1 MKIIL
6 AFDAYKGSLSA
17 PAACAAAG
25 AGVAR
30 VGAESVA
37 LPLSDG
43 GEGFTD
49 ALVTA
54 GGGRRQEVTVTGPH
68 FQPVPAEIGWLDD
81 GATAVIES
89 AQACGLGLLPPKAR
103 HPARTTTLG
112 VGELLRAAVDGGARK
127 LVVGLGGTGT
137 NDGGLGLLQALGWG
151 FFDAQEGALPP
162 VGASLGQVARIERG
176 DPFPVPVVAACD
188 VRNPLFG
195 PTGAAYV
202 FAPQKG
208 ASPEEVAVL
217 DAGLRHF
224 AAVCAETLG
233 ADFADQSGAGA
244 AGGLGFA
251 LLAFLGATFQ
261 PGAALAIDLAHLDDH
276 LRGADLCLTGEGC
289 TDAQTAF
296 GKLPAA
302 VAARCAAA
310 GVPCVC
316 LSGALGDGW
325 RTLYDHGMTAL
336 FSITPRPETL
346 DAALANAAEA
356 LADTAEA
363 VVRTLRA

>member
-1 MKIIL
+1 MKIVL
-6 AFDAYKGSLSA
+6 AFDSYKGSLSA
-17 PAACAAAG
+17 PAACAAAA

-30 VGAESVA
+30 AGATSVS

-43 GEGFTD
+43 GEGFVD
-49 ALVTA
+49 ALTAA
-54 GGGRRQEVTVTGPH
+54 GGGWRQEVTVTGPH
-68 FQPVPAEIGWLDD
+68 FHPVPAEIGWLGD
-81 GATAVIES
+81 TAVIES
-89 AQACGLGLLPPKAR
+89 AQACGLGLLPPEAR
-103 HPARTTTLG
+103 HPGRTTTLG
-112 VGELLRAAVDGGARK
+112 VGELLRAAADGGARQI
-127 LVVGLGGTGT
+127 VVGLGGTGT
-137 NDGGLGLLQALGWG
+137 NDGGLGLLQALGWR
-151 FFDAQEGALPP
+151 FEDAHGDALPP
-162 VGASLGQVARIERG
+162 VGEALGRVARIVPG
-176 DPFPVPVVAACD
+176 TPVPVPVTAACD

-195 PTGAAYV
+195 PMGAAYV

-208 ASPEEVAVL
+208 ATPDEAAAL

-224 AAVCAETLG
+224 AVVCADVLG
-233 ADFADQSGAGA
+233 RDASGAPGAGA

-261 PGAALAIDLAHLDDH
+261 PGAALAIALARLDDH
-276 LRGADLCLTGEGC
+276 LRDADLCLTGEGQ

-302 VAARCAAA
+302 VAARCRAA

-325 RTLYDHGMTAL
+325 RALYDHGMTAIL
-336 FSITPRPETL
+336 SITQRPEPL
-346 DAALANAAEA
+346 ADALAHAADA

-363 VVRTLRA
+363 VARCFKTP